1 VNRHGWGGLLGKLVL
16 PAFGKLVLPAFGRLV
31 WLAFGRLVL
40 LGGLVLVGG
49 CGTESAV
56 SGGVPGRSPDVAT
69 PRTPGSAVSA
79 ERRPTPS
86 SSPSPTPTPPPR
98 TCPASGA
105 LITVGPVE
113 AALGHRAVVVKL
125 TNCRSTPI
133 NLNGYPAVTVL
144 DAHRKP
150 MKVTVAH
157 GISYMAI
164 DPGPT
169 KIRLP
174 KGKTALAVVS
184 WSSTVEIAEDK
195 ASGTYLNLAPRPGN
209 SPVTWPVDTDLG
221 TTAKITL
228 TAWCLKLPT

>member
-1 VNRHGWGGLLGKLVL
+1 MNRQGWARLLG
-16 PAFGKLVLPAFGRLV
+16 RLM
-31 WLAFGRLVL
+31 L
-40 LGGLVLVGG
+40 LGGLVLVSG

-56 SGGVPGRSPDVAT
+56 SGGVPGRTPDVAT
-69 PRTPGSAVSA
+69 PRTPGSGVSA
-79 ERRPTPS
+79 ERRPT
-86 SSPSPTPTPPPR
+86 PSPTPTPPPR

-105 LITVGPVE
+105 QITVGPVD

-133 NLNGYPAVTVL
+133 NLNGYPGVTVL
-144 DAHRKP
+144 DARRKP

-169 KIRLP
+169 RIRLS
-174 KGKTALAVVS
+174 KGETALAAVS
-184 WSSTVEIAEDK
+184 WSSTVEVAEDK
-195 ASGTYLNLAPRPGN
+195 ASGTYLDLAPRAGN

-221 TTAKITL
+221 TTAKVTL
-228 TAWCLKLPT
+228 TAWCLKFPN